1 MKWILDILPGW
12 PRGRRPRARQPDY
25 SPQRRLSGAV
35 SSERRRP
42 AVPQLPVEQ
51 PGPGLAVQPE
61 LELAVRLALGPPQLR
76 LPREGEQK

>member
-1 MKWILDILPGW
+1 M
-12 PRGRRPRARQPDY
+12 
-25 SPQRRLSGAV
+25 
-35 SSERRRP
+35 
-42 AVPQLPVEQ
+42 PQLPVEQ